1 MDQHRTPYIGRCMLV
16 VHTLWTGTEHRTLG
30 GACWWCT
37 HCGPARNTVHW
48 AVHVG
53 GAHIVDRHG
62 TPYIG
67 RCMLVV
73 HTLWTGTEH
82 RTLGGACW
90 WCTHCGPARN
100 TVVDWA
106 RFVCGTQVVI
116 CYSSLP
122 DQLRQYFTQLRQELG
137 ARIVEKV
144 YASGEKPSKV
154 RDM

>member
-1 MDQHRTPYIGRCMLV
+1 MDQHGTPCIGRCMLVVHTLWTGTEHRTLGVHVGGAHIVDRHGTPYIGRACWWCTHCGPAQNTVHWACMLV

-37 HCGPARNTVHW
+37 HCGPARNT
-48 AVHVG
+48 
-53 GAHIVDRHG
+53 
-62 TPYIG
+62 
-67 RCMLVV
+67 M
-73 HTLWTGTEH
+73 
-82 RTLGGACW
+82 
-90 WCTHCGPARN
+90 
-100 TVVDWA
+100 VDWA